1 MDELDLEFHRLITE
15 MANSKFL
22 EQIAVMLHHEL
33 EQFLRS
39 VPHTKGGV
47 KYHRVVAEAIHEH
60 DSSEALMNFRS
71 LSSPRKFYMQFMERV
86 TINVVL

>member
-47 KYHRVVAEAIHEH
+47 KYHRVVAEAIHAH
-60 DSSEALMNFRS
+60 NSQRS
-71 LSSPRKFYMQFMERV
+71 FDEFQKLVKSTE
-86 TINVVL
+86 VLYAIYGKSND